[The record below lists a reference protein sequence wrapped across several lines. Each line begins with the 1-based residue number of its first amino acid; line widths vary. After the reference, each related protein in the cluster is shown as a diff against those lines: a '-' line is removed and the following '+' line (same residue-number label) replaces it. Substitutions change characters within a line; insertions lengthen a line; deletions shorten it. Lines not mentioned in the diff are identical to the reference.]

1 MPLQQL
7 VEYFNDRFE
16 QEHRAHFR
24 PLILQGGQ
32 VGGLFG
38 PIRVGS
44 VFTSVRPLAD
54 PLKIIGHTVACSVA
68 THDPF
73 AIQRHVIEN
82 SPAAADEGQ
91 SDFDTIINLD
101 RLTRTVHM
109 LNYLPIVTPDK
120 VLFLEVDP
128 RHVVGVRRDHG
139 AYFAEVIDRCGLST
153 RNVVIAM
160 TLNSLYVSHQDRLLT
175 GLNNY
180 RSRGYRIALNTGN
193 LNSMTGIWDLVTR
206 IAPDYIRVHA
216 SQQYVAECILPRAL
230 SRLKELLDT
239 AGAQTILKID
249 RGEQAFM
256 AQLARFDL
264 IEGGN
269 FDMYSEPSS
278 LAEPVAESVF
288 Q

>member
-16 QEHRAHFR
+16 REHRSSYR
-24 PLILQGGQ
+24 PLILQSGKAY
-32 VGGLFG
+32 GLFG

-44 VFTSVRPLAD
+44 VFTSVRPLAN
-54 PLKIIGHTVACSVA
+54 PSKMIGHTVACSVA
-68 THDPF
+68 TQDPF
-73 AIQRHVIEN
+73 AIQRHDIEH
-82 SPAAADEGQ
+82 SLTPADEHP
-91 SDFDTIINLD
+91 SDSDTIINLD

-109 LNYLPIVTPDK
+109 LNYLPFVNQDN

-128 RHVVGVRRDHG
+128 RHVVGVQRDHG
-139 AYFAEVIDRCGLST
+139 AYFAEVIERCGLAT

-193 LNSMTGIWDLVTR
+193 LNSVTSVWDLVKR
-206 IAPDYIRVHA
+206 IEPDYIRVHA
-216 SQQYVAECILPRAL
+216 SQQYVAECILPKAL

-239 AGAQTILKID
+239 EGAQTILKID

-269 FDMYSEPSS
+269 FDVY
-278 LAEPVAESVF
+278 AEHALPEEERVGVY
-288 Q
+288 

>member
-16 QEHRAHFR
+16 REHRSHFR
-24 PLILQGGQ
+24 PLILQAGQ
-32 VGGLFG
+32 VNGLFG

-54 PLKIIGHTVACSVA
+54 PLTVIGHTVACSVA

-73 AIQRHVIEN
+73 AIQRHHVDN
-82 SPAAADEGQ
+82 SLTSADERQ
-91 SDFDTIINLD
+91 PDFDTIINLD

-109 LNYLPIVTPDK
+109 LNYLPIVTPNSM
-120 VLFLEVDP
+120 LFLEVDP

-139 AYFAEVIDRCGLST
+139 AYFAEVIDRCGLAT

-160 TLNSLYVSHQDRLLT
+160 SLNSLYVAHQDRLLT

-193 LNSMTGIWDLVTR
+193 LNSMTGLWELVKR
-206 IAPDYIRVHA
+206 IEPDYIRVHA

-239 AGAQTILKID
+239 AGAQTILKIE

-269 FDMYSEPSS
+269 FDVYSESMSPE
-278 LAEPVAESVF
+278 EPVADSVF

>member
-16 QEHRAHFR
+16 QEHRSGVR
-24 PLILQGGQ
+24 PLTLQAGQ
-32 VGGLFG
+32 VYGLFG

-44 VFTSVRPLAD
+44 VFTSVRALAN
-54 PLKIIGHTVACSVA
+54 PLKIAGHTVACSVTA
-68 THDPF
+68 HDPF
-73 AIQRHVIEN
+73 AVQRHNIEN
-82 SPAAADEGQ
+82 LLASADERP

-109 LNYLPIVTPDK
+109 LNYLPVVAQDA

-128 RHVVGVRRDHG
+128 RHIVGVQKDHG
-139 AYFAEVIDRCGLST
+139 AYFAEVIERCGLTT
-153 RNVVIAM
+153 RHVVIAL
-160 TLNSLYVSHQDRLLT
+160 TLNSLYVSHQDRLLA

-193 LNSMTGIWDLVTR
+193 LNSVTGVWDLVKR
-206 IAPDYIRVHA
+206 IEPDYIRVHA
-216 SQQYVAECILPRAL
+216 SQQYVAECILPKAL
-230 SRLKELLDT
+230 SRLKDLLDT

-269 FDMYSEPSS
+269 FDIYSEQPLSEKPIVDS
-278 LAEPVAESVF
+278 AF